1 MVLLTSSQVSVAL
14 SSLIVISFTSA
25 LFLSGY
31 VIQQRTVRN
40 LRAAIKPNT
49 SPQVYLPDEFR
60 TDTAE
65 LADGTIVVLDE
76 YNRPVRQKTGR
87 PRGADGQ
94 ALEHNNNNNIDHDA
108 VVVEIKETLP
118 EVDLDQQQDQRAMA
132 IEQLQKE
139 TEEAENPESHEEGP
153 PPVDVDADADAE
165 PGPGPELKLKPQP
178 APWEVRAE
186 GSRPGEEDRV
196 ENPDDEVKKPISRA
210 ERRRLIKEEIS
221 RLSQGEQPVYYQRR
235 LW

>member
-76 YNRPVRQKTGR
+76 YNRPVRQKAGR
-87 PRGADGQ
+87 PRGPGGQ
-94 ALEHNNNNNIDHDA
+94 ALEHTVDHDA
-108 VVVEIKETLP
+108 VVLEIRETLP
-118 EVDLDQQQDQRAMA
+118 EEEVVVVGVDQRQDQRAVA

-139 TEEAENPESHEEGP
+139 TEEAEDPGLRAQGP
-153 PPVDVDADADAE
+153 PPVDAE
-165 PGPGPELKLKPQP
+165 PAPAPEPQP

-186 GSRPGEEDRV
+186 AARPGADDHV
-196 ENPDDEVKKPISRA
+196 ENPDDEEIKKPISRA

>member
-1 MVLLTSSQVSVAL
+1 MMELHPIGSSTDA
-14 SSLIVISFTSA
+14 IIAFTTA

-49 SPQVYLPDEFR
+49 SPQVYLPDYFR
-60 TDTAE
+60 TDTEE
-65 LADGTIVVLDE
+65 LADGTLVVLDE
-76 YNRPVRQKTGR
+76 YNRPIRQRIGK
-87 PRGADGQ
+87 PRDPAGQVIPEGNGEHDG
-94 ALEHNNNNNIDHDA
+94 EA
-108 VVVEIKETLP
+108 VVVEVKETLP
-118 EVDLDQQQDQRAMA
+118 EDVGQEQDQRAMA

-139 TEEAENPESHEEGP
+139 TEQAENPEQQQHEVEEP
-153 PPVDVDADADAE
+153 LVMSEKQPV
-165 PGPGPELKLKPQP
+165 PQP

-186 GSRPGEEDRV
+186 GARLGDEDLV
-196 ENPDDEVKKPISRA
+196 ESPDDETKKPISRA

>member
-14 SSLIVISFTSA
+14 SSLIAVIAFTTA

-49 SPQVYLPDEFR
+49 SPQVYLPDYFR
-60 TDTAE
+60 TDTEE
-65 LADGTIVVLDE
+65 LADGTLVVLDE
-76 YNRPVRQKTGR
+76 YNRPIRQRIGK
-87 PRGADGQ
+87 PRDPAGQ
-94 ALEHNNNNNIDHDA
+94 VIPEESGGHDDEA
-108 VVVEIKETLP
+108 VVVEVKETLP
-118 EVDLDQQQDQRAMA
+118 EDVGQEQDQRAMA
-132 IEQLQKE
+132 IEQLQEE
-139 TEEAENPESHEEGP
+139 TEEAENREQQQQQEEDEVEE
-153 PPVDVDADADAE
+153 PPVMSEKQSV
-165 PGPGPELKLKPQP
+165 PQP
-178 APWEVRAE
+178 APWEVRVKGA
-186 GSRPGEEDRV
+186 RPGDEDLV
-196 ENPDDEVKKPISRA
+196 ESPDDETKKPISRA